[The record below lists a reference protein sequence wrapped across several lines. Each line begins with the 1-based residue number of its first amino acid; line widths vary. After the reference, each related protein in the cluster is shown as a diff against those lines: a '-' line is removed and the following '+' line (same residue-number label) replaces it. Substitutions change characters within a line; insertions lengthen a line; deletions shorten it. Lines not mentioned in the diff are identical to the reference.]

1 MQRLYLGKES
11 AQDRPSVGYLEH
23 AICTELMNTTTNIP
37 LVVHV
42 IYSLEVG
49 GLENG
54 LINIINR
61 TPEDRYRHAI
71 VCLQGA
77 GEFANRLT
85 DPNIPVVCMHLG
97 EGHSFGSYLKI
108 LKVLRTLNPAI
119 VHTRNLATLE
129 AQIPALMLPGVK
141 TVHGEHGRDV
151 TDLTG
156 QNRKYNLLRRFIRPM
171 VGRYI
176 AVSRDLE
183 SWLQH
188 TVGVAENR
196 ICQIYN
202 GVDQERFFPAEDK
215 NIELAPDGFLS
226 DDSIVIGTV
235 GRLAAVKDQASLL
248 SAFAQLLQDA
258 AEYRERLRLILVGDG
273 PLYDQLQQQVREL
286 GAEHN
291 VWMAG
296 DRDDVADML
305 RLFDL
310 FVLPSL
316 GEGIS
321 NTVLEAMATGLPI
334 VATAVGG
341 NPELVTDEVNGRLVP
356 VGDSQGLA
364 RVVAQL
370 IGQPEYLKT
379 MGSNSL
385 DKVRRQFNWDNT
397 VTEYL
402 AVYDALLGQQR
413 EVG

>member
-1 MQRLYLGKES
+1 MQRLYLGKEL
-11 AQDRPSVGYLEH
+11 AQDRASVGNLEH
-23 AICTELMNTTTNIP
+23 TLCTELMKTTNIP

-61 TPEDRYRHAI
+61 TPGDRYRHAI
-71 VCLQGA
+71 VSLQGA
-77 GEFANRLT
+77 GEFANRLL
-85 DPNIPVVCMHLG
+85 DPTIPVVCMHLG
-97 EGHSFGSYLKI
+97 EGHSFVSYLKLWKI
-108 LKVLRTLNPAI
+108 LRALDPAI

-129 AQIPALMLPGVK
+129 AQIPTLLLPWVK
-141 TVHGEHGRDV
+141 TVHGEHGREGV
-151 TDLTG
+151 DLNG

-176 AVSRDLE
+176 TVSRDLE
-183 SWLQH
+183 GWLRQ
-188 TVGVAENR
+188 TIGVADNK

-202 GVDQERFFPAEDK
+202 GVDQAKFYPADNK
-215 NIELAPDGFLS
+215 NIGLAPEGFLS
-226 DDSIVIGTV
+226 GDSIVIGTV

-258 AEYRERLRLILVGDG
+258 AEYRERLRLIIVGDG
-273 PLYDQLQQQVREL
+273 PLYDQLQQQVREF

-291 VWMAG
+291 VWMTG
-296 DRDDVADML
+296 DSDDVADML

-356 VGDSQGLA
+356 VGDPHSLA
-364 RVVAQL
+364 EVMAQL
-370 IGQPEYLKT
+370 IGQPEHLKT

-397 VTEYL
+397 VEEYL
-402 AVYDALLGQQR
+402 AVYDALLERTQ
-413 EVG
+413 EAE